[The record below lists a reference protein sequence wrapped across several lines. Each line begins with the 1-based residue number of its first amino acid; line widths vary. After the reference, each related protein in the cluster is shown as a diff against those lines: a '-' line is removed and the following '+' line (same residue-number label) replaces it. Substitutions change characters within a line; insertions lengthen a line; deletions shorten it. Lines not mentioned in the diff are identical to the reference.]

1 MVMLGVP
8 AGSASNSLRRNT
20 GLVIARPLR
29 IATFPLEVSDFD
41 LENGILILD
50 ENKTDE
56 PRRGRCPTSRW
67 SNKPAD
73 GGLLAPAT
81 GLEPG
86 GACVGGLVGT

>member
-56 PRRGRCPTSRW
+56 PRRGRCPTSRGVRRRARRDLRD
-67 SNKPAD
+67 SVP
-73 GGLLAPAT
+73 T
-81 GLEPG
+81 S
-86 GACVGGLVGT
+86 